1 MKPPR
6 FEYVAPRSVD
16 EALEALERWNGE
28 ARILAGGQS
37 LVPLLNVRLARPAAV
52 VDVNRIPGLDGI
64 QERNGAIEIGALARH
79 AALEWSPVV
88 GAALP
93 LLEEAVRHVGDRQI
107 RTRGTIGGSLAH
119 ADPTAELCVAS
130 LALGATVSVRG
141 GGGSSRAVAAEELF
155 QGPYTT
161 SLTDREMI
169 TGVSFPRRPGAVSAF
184 SEISRRHGDFAI
196 VNVAAIGVPGD
207 ADTWESL
214 RLALGG
220 VADRPILVE
229 EVSAI
234 AAGRAL
240 DADMVDAIASAC
252 VEASRP
258 PSDIRASAEYRRH
271 LIPIYVERVLGALRA
286 RRAADLR

>member
-6 FEYVAPRSVD
+6 FEYVAARSVD
-16 EALEALERWNGE
+16 EALEELERWNGE

-64 QERNGAIEIGALARH
+64 QERNGSIEIGALARH

-130 LALGATVSVRG
+130 LALGATVSVRAP
-141 GGGSSRAVAAEELF
+141 GGSSRAVPVEELF

-161 SLTDREMI
+161 SLADGEMI
-169 TGVSFPRRPGAVSAF
+169 TGVSFPRRQGAVSAF
-184 SEISRRHGDFAI
+184 SEFSRRHGDFAI
-196 VNVAAIGVPGD
+196 VNVAAIGIPG
-207 ADTWESL
+207 AANTWESL
-214 RLALGG
+214 HVALGG
-220 VADRPILVE
+220 VSDRPILVAE
-229 EVSAI
+229 ASAI

-240 DADMVDAIASAC
+240 DAEAVDAIAAAC
-252 VEASRP
+252 GEASRP
-258 PSDIRASAEYRRH
+258 PSDIRASADYRRH
-271 LIPIYVERVLGALRA
+271 LVPIHVARALGTLQA